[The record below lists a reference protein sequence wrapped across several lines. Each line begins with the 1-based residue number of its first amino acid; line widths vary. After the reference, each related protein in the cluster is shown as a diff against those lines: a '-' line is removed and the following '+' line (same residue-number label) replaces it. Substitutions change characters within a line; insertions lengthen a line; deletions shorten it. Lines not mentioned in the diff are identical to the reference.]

1 MRLIGPDPK
10 MRLNIGAV
18 AVIAVLGGCADVH
31 RPGLTAGPDTGS
43 LARAEMVGADGAAAG
58 SASLFA
64 TGDALSLAIDVYGI
78 PPGPHGLHLH
88 ASGRCDLP
96 DFTTAGGHL
105 NPGARQHGLDNPLGS
120 HLGDLPNL
128 VASADGR
135 ASLVLPLGGSRSDTL
150 AALLD
155 ADGSALMIHA
165 GPDDGVSDPAG
176 NAGPRIACGV
186 LQAD

>member
-1 MRLIGPDPK
+1 
-10 MRLNIGAV
+10 MRLNIGPV
-18 AVIAVLGGCADVH
+18 AVIAILGGCADVH
-31 RPGLTAGPDTGS
+31 QPGLTAGPDTVR
-43 LARAEMVGADGAAAG
+43 LARAEMVRADGAVAG

-64 TGDALSLAIDVYGI
+64 AGDALSLAIDVYGI

-88 ASGRCDLP
+88 TSGRCDLP

-105 NPGARQHGLDNPLGS
+105 NPVARQHGLGNPLGS

-128 VASADGR
+128 VASAEGR
-135 ASLVLPLGGSRSDTL
+135 ASLVVSLGGSRSDTL

-155 ADGSALMIHA
+155 ADGSSLMIHA
-165 GPDDGVSDPAG
+165 RPDDGVSDPTG

-186 LQAD
+186 LQKD